1 MIAVAIFIIW
11 CLACAVKEAQEDYDL
26 IVRKVKVHHTFS
38 EWIDRAIIVV
48 AGGAF
53 ILFTWVLFA
62 GLPVLQWR
70 LLLFIPIGW
79 AAFTIGFRCSLNS
92 MRRKPWWYVSRSN
105 GYDTVFL
112 DLTATWSKNLAELII
127 RDNVKA
133 AGRVAYTFEALVL
146 LASLITFYI
155 TNT

>member
-1 MIAVAIFIIW
+1 MIAEAIFIIW

-26 IVRKVKVHHTFS
+26 MIDHKPVHHTFS

-48 AGGAF
+48 AGGVF

-62 GLPVLQWR
+62 GLPVIQWR

-79 AAFTIGFRCSLNS
+79 AAFTMGFRYSLNS

-112 DLTATWSKNLAELII
+112 ELTTSLWS
-127 RDNVKA
+127 DNVKL
-133 AGRVAYTFEALVL
+133 AGQVEYAFEGLVL
-146 LASLITFYI
+146 LVSLITFSLA
-155 TNT
+155 

>member
-1 MIAVAIFIIW
+1 MIAAAIFIIW
-11 CLACAVKEAQEDYDL
+11 TLACAVKEAQEDYDL
-26 IVRKVKVHHTFS
+26 IVDNKPVHHTFS

-53 ILFTWVLFA
+53 IIFTWVLFA

-70 LLLFIPIGW
+70 LLCWIPIGW
-79 AAFTIGFRCSLNS
+79 AAFTMGFRYSLNS
-92 MRRKPWWYVSRSN
+92 MRKLDWRYVSRSN

-127 RDNVKA
+127 RDNVKL
-133 AGRVAYTFEALVL
+133 AGQVAYTFEALVL
-146 LASLITFYI
+146 ITPLIIFSLA
-155 TNT
+155 

>member
-1 MIAVAIFIIW
+1 MIAAAIFIIW
-11 CLACAVKEAQEDYDL
+11 TLACAVKEAQEDYDL
-26 IVRKVKVHHTFS
+26 IVDNKPVHHTFS

-53 ILFTWVLFA
+53 IIFTWVLFA

-70 LLLFIPIGW
+70 LLCWIPIGW
-79 AAFTIGFRCSLNS
+79 AAFTMGFRYSLNS

-112 DLTATWSKNLAELII
+112 DLTASLW
-127 RDNVKA
+127 RDNVKL
-133 AGRVAYTFEALVL
+133 AGQIEYTLEALVL
-146 LASLITFYI
+146 LASLITFSLA
-155 TNT
+155 